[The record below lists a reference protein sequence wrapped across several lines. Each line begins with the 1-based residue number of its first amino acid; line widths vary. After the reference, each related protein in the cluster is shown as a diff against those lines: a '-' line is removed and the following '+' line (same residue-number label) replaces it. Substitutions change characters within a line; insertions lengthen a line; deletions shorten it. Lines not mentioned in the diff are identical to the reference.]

1 MVCWL
6 RHSRQALSLKMI
18 CFSFLTCCVCGNKS
32 CFVYVHATFQVK
44 RPQAKEYFAK
54 AISDMYSELS
64 RTDTSQKTLWKLRV
78 SPHHQPQHKKREV
91 NKDTLL
97 IRIVCNIAEA
107 SNGNDF
113 ATYCCIVLIIKSCA
127 RTGIWFVALFM

>member
-18 CFSFLTCCVCGNKS
+18 CFSFLTCSVAINHLLCMCMQLFRLRGL
-32 CFVYVHATFQVK
+32 K
-44 RPQAKEYFAK
+44 RRN
-54 AISDMYSELS
+54 I
-64 RTDTSQKTLWKLRV
+64 SQKQYLICTVSSQELILLRKRCENWE
-78 SPHHQPQHKKREV
+78 SPPHHQPQHKREV